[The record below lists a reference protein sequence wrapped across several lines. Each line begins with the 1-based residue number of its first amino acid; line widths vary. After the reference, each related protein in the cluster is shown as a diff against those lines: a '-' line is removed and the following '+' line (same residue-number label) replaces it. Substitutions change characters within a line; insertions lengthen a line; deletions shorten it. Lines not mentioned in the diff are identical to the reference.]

1 MKKNFIG
8 IAFFMVA
15 MVLFNSCSKTGPAGT
30 TGSTGPAGPT
40 GAAGTAGPGGA
51 PGAPGTANV
60 IYSDWLDVG
69 YGIDTIIQKATGKDT
84 TYFTIINAPKLTIDI
99 LTKGEIKV
107 YWNLNSA
114 ANPFIIPIPLNDS
127 INVISPFF
135 YLSNIEL
142 DANRNFSSGTI
153 GTVKVRQYRYILIP
167 GGVPARSTINWN
179 DYNDVKKQLKL
190 PD

>member
-1 MKKNFIG
+1 M
-8 IAFFMVA
+8 
-15 MVLFNSCSKTGPAGT
+15 
-30 TGSTGPAGPT
+30 
-40 GAAGTAGPGGA
+40 
-51 PGAPGTANV
+51 
-60 IYSDWLDVG
+60 DVG
-69 YGIDTIIQKATGKDT
+69 YSIDTIIQKGTRKDT
-84 TYFTIINAPKLTIDI
+84 TYFTIISAPKLTIDI
-99 LTKGEIKV
+99 LNKGEIKV

-142 DANRNFSSGTI
+142 DANRNFSSGTM

-179 DYNDVKKQLKL
+179 DYSDVKKQLKL
-190 PD
+190 PDKQFNSLFNFRAGRV